1 MFFSAPYS
9 PVTPRFIAPPP
20 RQFFWRRS
28 FLAWCGPSRRK
39 NVSRG
44 ATSLAS
50 QLSSSVRSSGASWCL
65 SSVCPASHR
74 SHLSWVKLLH
84 LLFISNHSH
93 ADGAVLNFIN
103 SSNEPEITREIQ
115 AKLVSLPVAS
125 IGQEELSSFIFPHI
139 ASASAKIF
147 SVCFVAATCF

>member
-1 MFFSAPYS
+1 MFFSPPYS
-9 PVTPRFIAPPP
+9 PVTRRFIAPP

-139 ASASAKIF
+139 ASSSAKIF